1 MPVEKWMEN
10 WKRPSNL
17 GNHEGRENVLAPFSC
32 QVFEIRFESFDR
44 ENSYLRS
51 WPVIKCLRQLVNS
64 SSTIAT
70 FAFRISA
77 LVQSTAKA
85 SFCLRTRSKA
95 SMSRV
100 RGAIIVNLLE
110 RWLKIED
117 STSSCWNHHFE
128 ERKEKQ
134 IFTNWRVTLR
144 ENQSSELKKLTRA
157 GREIC
162 LERG

>member
-1 MPVEKWMEN
+1 
-10 WKRPSNL
+10 
-17 GNHEGRENVLAPFSC
+17 
-32 QVFEIRFESFDR
+32 
-44 ENSYLRS
+44 
-51 WPVIKCLRQLVNS
+51 
-64 SSTIAT
+64 
-70 FAFRISA
+70 
-77 LVQSTAKA
+77 
-85 SFCLRTRSKA
+85 
-95 SMSRV
+95 MSRV
-100 RGAIIVNLLE
+100 RRAIIVNLLE

-117 STSSCWNHHFE
+117 STSSCWYHRFE